1 MDTPLALT
9 RSDYVGTLMVN
20 LMELRRRDFKTYL
33 RLSAEWLDMV
43 DTASIEDIVALENR
57 VIAALER
64 L

>member
-1 MDTPLALT
+1 MDTPRALT

-20 LMELRRRDFKTYL
+20 LMELRRHDFKTYL